1 MANRQQTSKLRR
13 MAGTEPKR
21 RRIAI
26 EIREMELEDLARV
39 YRLGER
45 LFTAERWPNLYRTW
59 DEYEL
64 VAFFAEDVETCFV
77 AESEGRLVGF
87 VLGTILE
94 KRRSAWSYGW
104 VVWLGV
110 DPDYSRHGIGQRLV
124 EKLTERFIEDG
135 VRILLVDTDA
145 KNDTAIQF
153 FQRQGFGNLMQH
165 VYMTMNLTRDPEYAK
180 QLEQVRLEA
189 KPRRQGSTAV
199 ATKRRRATK
208 KRPGRR

>member
-1 MANRQQTSKLRR
+1 MS
-13 MAGTEPKR
+13 GVDSKR
-21 RRIAI
+21 RRIPL
-26 EIREMELEDLARV
+26 EIREMELEDLPRV

-64 VAFFAEDVETCFV
+64 VAFFAEDVDTCFV

-104 VVWLGV
+104 VMWLGV

-124 EKLTERFIEDG
+124 EKLTEQFIEEG

-145 KNDTAIQF
+145 KNEKAVQF
-153 FQRQGFGNLMQH
+153 FQRQGFGNVMQH
-165 VYMTMNLTRDPEYAK
+165 VYMTKNLTRDPEYAK
-180 QLEQVRLEA
+180 QLEQARSDA
-189 KPRRQGSTAV
+189 KPRREGSTG
-199 ATKRRRATK
+199 TGKRRRTIK
-208 KRPGRR
+208 KAGRR